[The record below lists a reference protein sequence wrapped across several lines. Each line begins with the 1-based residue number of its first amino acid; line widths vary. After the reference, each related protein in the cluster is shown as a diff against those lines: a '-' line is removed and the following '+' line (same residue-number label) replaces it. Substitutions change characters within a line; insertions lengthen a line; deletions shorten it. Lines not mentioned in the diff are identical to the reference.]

1 MNLTDN
7 IILAKP
13 SGITLE
19 QHVFDVISEANMVL
33 STVPFVSSKYF
44 SLVGKDL
51 QKRLEVVCKLHDDG
65 KKHPK
70 WQTACQLDYKIF
82 REQVGSNSND
92 THIVPQGKNLLTTGI
107 RHEFQSLI
115 YNAKKN
121 LPLALQCAI
130 AAHHSKLGFAFEKRW
145 LEEGAEQI
153 WKEIKKESYHIS
165 EKKSIAESAKKFYE
179 YAGLRGLLQ
188 LADHRASAL
197 EDSKIVPQINT
208 FEYNFP
214 HKEKRGIQKLIE
226 EYWQE
231 DMLLV
236 RAPTGAGKTDASL
249 LWASKQIK
257 NNRAARLIIAM
268 PTRFTSNALAI
279 NVSETLSD
287 TGLYHSSAW
296 FSKFQSDIDE
306 GVLSFDYASKVHE
319 FARLLETPITVCTID
334 HLLTSLTLT
343 REDHHL
349 IDFNMANS
357 CLVIDE
363 ADFYD
368 DFTLANIL
376 VLLEILHEYKVPVLI
391 MSASLPETSIKMYQ
405 KTGYKVDRIIEDDS
419 DNERERFCI
428 KTIKVYNDLSDIEDL
443 LFKCAEKKNAII
455 YANTVDKATSIY
467 KWFIEH
473 GFADTNPILYHSR
486 FTETDKKRKENE
498 LIDALG
504 RMAWEEHRANGIA
517 ILTQIGEMSI
527 NISAD
532 FMISDICPI
541 DRLTQRAG
549 RLCRFD
555 INKIGELHVL
565 IPQKNGSLYPA
576 PYGSFHKKE
585 KEWKPCNALLQTI
598 SLLQIQGYSAR
609 NLVDLINNVYSKDFV
624 FSVSAKTNAKT
635 LKDYFIN
642 NWLINPIQK
651 TEIDEE
657 ETVFWKSRNIDPSET
672 VFVTK
677 PHQMTWDKLSYQA
690 WKIANSIEIPM
701 YLVKKGEKN
710 HRIDICEVV
719 IKGES
724 ERIKVIRNGFYNYE
738 FGIDFNDDENDNFL

>member
-249 LWASKQIK
+249 LWASKQIE

-296 FSKFQSDIDE
+296 FSKFQNDIDE
-306 GVLSFDYASKVHE
+306 GNLSFEYASKVHE

-349 IDFNMANS
+349 INFNMANS

-376 VLLEILHEYKVPVLI
+376 VLLEILHEYNVPVLI
-391 MSASLPETSIKMYQ
+391 MSASLPENSIKMYQ
-405 KTGYKVDRIIEDDS
+405 KTGYKTNRIVEDNS
-419 DNERERFCI
+419 DNERERFSI
-428 KTIKVYNDLSDIEDL
+428 KTIKEYDELSDIEDL
-443 LFKCAEKKNAII
+443 LFKCVEKKNAII

-467 KWFIEH
+467 KWFVGHSFPDI
-473 GFADTNPILYHSR
+473 NPILYHSR

-498 LIDALG
+498 LINALG

-555 INKIGELHVL
+555 KKKIGELHVL
-565 IPQKNGSLYPA
+565 IPQKNGFLYPA
-576 PYGSFHKKE
+576 PYGSFQKKE
-585 KEWKPCNALLQTI
+585 KKWEPCKALLQTI
-598 SLLQIQGYSAR
+598 LLLQQQGYSAQS
-609 NLVDLINNVYSKDFV
+609 LVDLINNVYSNDFV

-635 LKDYFIN
+635 LKDYFIS

-672 VFVTK
+672 VFVSK
-677 PHQMTWDKLSYQA
+677 PPQMLWDKLTYQA
-690 WKIANSIEIPM
+690 WKIANSIELPI

-710 HRIDICEVV
+710 HRIDTCEVF
-719 IKGES
+719 IKGDS

-738 FGIDFNDDENDNFL
+738 FGIDFNDDENDIFL